1 MWSTVNCLFMYPHR
15 FFGLQMDCFKINKC
29 VHIKVFFT
37 KFQDNIFKFENVGAL
52 TDEKSLVDEVD
63 DVIVTE
69 EDIDEELIEIDIDL
83 SYDNSEVIQESVI
96 RKVEKEVASIQVHEE
111 EKPPPSLPIKVI
123 TE

>member
-1 MWSTVNCLFMYPHR
+1 MF
-15 FFGLQMDCFKINKC
+15 I
-29 VHIKVFFT
+29 
-37 KFQDNIFKFENVGAL
+37 FQDNIFKFENVGAL

-96 RKVEKEVASIQVHEE
+96 RKVEKEVAIIQVHEE
-111 EKPPPSLPIKVI
+111 EKPPPSLPTKVI

>member
-1 MWSTVNCLFMYPHR
+1 MF
-15 FFGLQMDCFKINKC
+15 I
-29 VHIKVFFT
+29 
-37 KFQDNIFKFENVGAL
+37 FQDNIFKFENVGAL

>member
-1 MWSTVNCLFMYPHR
+1 MTKLISKTNRQLIFELVNLFLR
-15 FFGLQMDCFKINKC
+15 KTKNC
-29 VHIKVFFT
+29 VHINAIFT

-123 TE
+123 IE

>member
-1 MWSTVNCLFMYPHR
+1 MIVLELT
-15 FFGLQMDCFKINKC
+15 I
-29 VHIKVFFT
+29 VFI
-37 KFQDNIFKFENVGAL
+37 FQDNIFKFENVGAL
-52 TDEKSLVDEVD
+52 TDEKSLIDEVD

-96 RKVEKEVASIQVHEE
+96 RKVEKEVASVQVHEE

>member
-1 MWSTVNCLFMYPHR
+1 MF
-15 FFGLQMDCFKINKC
+15 I
-29 VHIKVFFT
+29 
-37 KFQDNIFKFENVGAL
+37 FQDNIFKFENVGAL
-52 TDEKSLVDEVD
+52 TDEKSLIDEVD

-96 RKVEKEVASIQVHEE
+96 RKVEKEVASVQVHEE

>member
-1 MWSTVNCLFMYPHR
+1 M
-15 FFGLQMDCFKINKC
+15 
-29 VHIKVFFT
+29 
-37 KFQDNIFKFENVGAL
+37 

-96 RKVEKEVASIQVHEE
+96 RKVEKEVDVQVHEE

>member
-1 MWSTVNCLFMYPHR
+1 MF
-15 FFGLQMDCFKINKC
+15 I
-29 VHIKVFFT
+29 
-37 KFQDNIFKFENVGAL
+37 FQDNIFKFENVGAL

-96 RKVEKEVASIQVHEE
+96 RKVEKEVASIQVHVED
-111 EKPPPSLPIKVI
+111 KPPPSLPIKVI

>member
-1 MWSTVNCLFMYPHR
+1 M
-15 FFGLQMDCFKINKC
+15 
-29 VHIKVFFT
+29 
-37 KFQDNIFKFENVGAL
+37 

>member
-1 MWSTVNCLFMYPHR
+1 MF
-15 FFGLQMDCFKINKC
+15 I
-29 VHIKVFFT
+29 
-37 KFQDNIFKFENVGAL
+37 FQDNIFKFENVGAL

-96 RKVEKEVASIQVHEE
+96 RKVEKEVASVQVHEE
-111 EKPPPSLPIKVI
+111 EKPPSSLPIKVI

>member
-1 MWSTVNCLFMYPHR
+1 MF
-15 FFGLQMDCFKINKC
+15 I
-29 VHIKVFFT
+29 
-37 KFQDNIFKFENVGAL
+37 FQDNIFKFENVGAL
-52 TDEKSLVDEVD
+52 NDEKSLVDEVD

-123 TE
+123 TK

>member
-1 MWSTVNCLFMYPHR
+1 MFWLLEPFVLVTERIAFRGN
-15 FFGLQMDCFKINKC
+15 FFCNNFKI
-29 VHIKVFFT
+29 VLIFFT
-37 KFQDNIFKFENVGAL
+37 KFQDNIFKFEPIGAL
-52 TDEKSLVDEVD
+52 VDEKSLADEAD

>member
-1 MWSTVNCLFMYPHR
+1 MALEEPDRQIYLLVKEPARDIDFWP
-15 FFGLQMDCFKINKC
+15 
-29 VHIKVFFT
+29 IKSIFT
-37 KFQDNIFKFENVGAL
+37 KFQDNFFKFEPIGAVAK
-52 TDEKSLVDEVD
+52 DESLADEAD

-96 RKVEKEVASIQVHEE
+96 RKVEKEVDIQVHEE
-111 EKPPPSLPIKVI
+111 EKQPPLPTKVI

>member
-1 MWSTVNCLFMYPHR
+1 MF
-15 FFGLQMDCFKINKC
+15 I
-29 VHIKVFFT
+29 
-37 KFQDNIFKFENVGAL
+37 FQDNIFKFENVGAL

-111 EKPPPSLPIKVI
+111 EKPPPSLLIKVI

>member
-1 MWSTVNCLFMYPHR
+1 MF
-15 FFGLQMDCFKINKC
+15 I
-29 VHIKVFFT
+29 
-37 KFQDNIFKFENVGAL
+37 FQDNIFKFENVGAL

-96 RKVEKEVASIQVHEE
+96 RKVEKEVATIQVHEG

>member
-1 MWSTVNCLFMYPHR
+1 MF
-15 FFGLQMDCFKINKC
+15 I
-29 VHIKVFFT
+29 
-37 KFQDNIFKFENVGAL
+37 FQDNIFKFENVGAL

-96 RKVEKEVASIQVHEE
+96 RKVEKEVASVQVHEE

>member
-1 MWSTVNCLFMYPHR
+1 MF
-15 FFGLQMDCFKINKC
+15 I
-29 VHIKVFFT
+29 
-37 KFQDNIFKFENVGAL
+37 FQDNIFKFENVGAL

-96 RKVEKEVASIQVHEE
+96 RKVEKEVATIQVHEE

>member
-1 MWSTVNCLFMYPHR
+1 M
-15 FFGLQMDCFKINKC
+15 
-29 VHIKVFFT
+29 
-37 KFQDNIFKFENVGAL
+37 FKFENVGAL
-52 TDEKSLVDEVD
+52 NDEKSLVDEVD

>member
-1 MWSTVNCLFMYPHR
+1 MVNLFLR
-15 FFGLQMDCFKINKC
+15 KTKNC
-29 VHIKVFFT
+29 VHINAIFT

>member
-1 MWSTVNCLFMYPHR
+1 MIVLKLT
-15 FFGLQMDCFKINKC
+15 I
-29 VHIKVFFT
+29 VFI
-37 KFQDNIFKFENVGAL
+37 FQDNIFKFENVGAL

-96 RKVEKEVASIQVHEE
+96 RKVEKEVASVQVHEE

>member
-1 MWSTVNCLFMYPHR
+1 M
-15 FFGLQMDCFKINKC
+15 
-29 VHIKVFFT
+29 

-96 RKVEKEVASIQVHEE
+96 RKVEKEVASIKVHEE

>member
-1 MWSTVNCLFMYPHR
+1 M
-15 FFGLQMDCFKINKC
+15 
-29 VHIKVFFT
+29 
-37 KFQDNIFKFENVGAL
+37 

-96 RKVEKEVASIQVHEE
+96 RKVEKEVTSIQVHEE

-123 TE
+123 TEYEVSWRDN

>member
-1 MWSTVNCLFMYPHR
+1 MF
-15 FFGLQMDCFKINKC
+15 I
-29 VHIKVFFT
+29 
-37 KFQDNIFKFENVGAL
+37 FQDNIFKFENVGAL

-69 EDIDEELIEIDIDL
+69 EDIDEELIEIDIEL

-111 EKPPPSLPIKVI
+111 EKPPSLPMKVI

>member
-1 MWSTVNCLFMYPHR
+1 MF
-15 FFGLQMDCFKINKC
+15 I
-29 VHIKVFFT
+29 
-37 KFQDNIFKFENVGAL
+37 FQDNIFKFENVGAL

-96 RKVEKEVASIQVHEE
+96 QKVEKDVASIQVHEE

>member
-1 MWSTVNCLFMYPHR
+1 MIVLKLT
-15 FFGLQMDCFKINKC
+15 I
-29 VHIKVFFT
+29 VFI
-37 KFQDNIFKFENVGAL
+37 FQDNIFKFENVGAL

-96 RKVEKEVASIQVHEE
+96 QKVEKDVASIQVHEE

>member
-1 MWSTVNCLFMYPHR
+1 MIVLELT
-15 FFGLQMDCFKINKC
+15 I
-29 VHIKVFFT
+29 VFI
-37 KFQDNIFKFENVGAL
+37 FQDNIFKFENVGAL

-96 RKVEKEVASIQVHEE
+96 RKVEKEVASVQVHEE

>member
-1 MWSTVNCLFMYPHR
+1 M
-15 FFGLQMDCFKINKC
+15 
-29 VHIKVFFT
+29 
-37 KFQDNIFKFENVGAL
+37 KFQDNIFKFEPIGAV
-52 TDEKSLVDEVD
+52 TEDKSLADEVD

-96 RKVEKEVASIQVHEE
+96 RKVEKEVASVQVHEE

>member
-1 MWSTVNCLFMYPHR
+1 MF
-15 FFGLQMDCFKINKC
+15 I
-29 VHIKVFFT
+29 
-37 KFQDNIFKFENVGAL
+37 FQDNIFKFENVGAL

-96 RKVEKEVASIQVHEE
+96 RKVEKEVASIQVHAE

>member
-1 MWSTVNCLFMYPHR
+1 M
-15 FFGLQMDCFKINKC
+15 
-29 VHIKVFFT
+29 

-69 EDIDEELIEIDIDL
+69 EDIDEELIEIDIEL